1 MAAQWVEFNLKLPVK
16 FTKKRKWYVASCPVL
31 DIVSQGETK
40 KKARDNLF
48 EALVLFLET
57 CFDRGTLDNALL
69 ECGFRPAKKR
79 IRKPVKSQEYMN
91 VPLNLIATSRNG
103 KSCHQTTSCHA

>member
-1 MAAQWVEFNLKLPVK
+1 MTAQWVEFTLKLPVK

-31 DIVSQGETK
+31 NIVSQGETK

-57 CFDRGTLDNALL
+57 CFDMGTLDDALL
-69 ECGFRPAKKR
+69 ECGLRPAKNR
-79 IRKPVKSQEYMN
+79 IRKPLKSQEYMN
-91 VPLNLIATSRNG
+91 VPLNLIATPGNG
-103 KSCHQTTSCHA
+103 KSCHQSRTCHA